1 MSNISIGDFCQKV
14 KLPPLRTSRP
24 SQVLAVRQPDSFR
37 RVLLRCCALANE
49 HGFFDLDASRIA
61 EQTGLS
67 RRSVYLA
74 IAALERQGLV
84 ARVHF
89 RTGRG
94 RHSVYQLRVEQKS
107 KPHEID
113 EKIVKKKCAKT
124 GIRNIKN
131 IQHTLK
137 TAPARLGGGS
147 SPRRDPTAYQGPE
160 AGRVVLVMGAR
171 FYRHAMRQTRI
182 GLESWELPE
191 PIRHALEGFIGLRID
206 GASLASARELVAK
219 IWAMRAEIEALARS
233 GASPRRVCAFVAGR
247 LSGKPDRSRREVLRR
262 TAELIRES
270 LDLERIERR
279 IQGLRRFAAERE
291 AEYRAGQVCRRCGY
305 RHTQIEY
312 ETGYRADGTGAL
324 SCFGWARIK
333 LEELHEQAKL
343 AERRRRELCCRQCG
357 GSLREGQ
364 VEGLCWSCW
373 APRRENLRQPPLR
386 LGARTR
392 EGARLLLLT
401 TVSRTWL
408 RLQILISHEHTLGAR
423 R

>member
-1 MSNISIGDFCQKV
+1 LVCWFNALPKTSIGDFCQKV
-14 KLPPLRTSRP
+14 KSPPLRTSRP

-37 RVLLRCCALANE
+37 RVLLCCCALANE
-49 HGFFDLDASRIA
+49 HGFFDLDASRLA
-61 EQTGLS
+61 EQVGLS

-137 TAPARLGGGS
+137 TAPARRGGGS
-147 SPRRDPTAYQGPE
+147 TPRRDPTAYQGPE
-160 AGRVVLVMGAR
+160 AARIVLVLGAR
-171 FYRHAMRQTRI
+171 FYRQAMRQTRR
-182 GLESWELPE
+182 GLESWQLPE
-191 PIRHALEGFIGLRID
+191 PIRHALEGFIGNRID
-206 GASLASARELVAK
+206 GASLAYARELVAK

-233 GASPRRVCAFVAGR
+233 GASPRRVCSFVAGR
-247 LSGKPDRSRREVLRR
+247 LAGRPDRAKREVLRR

-270 LDLERIERR
+270 LDLELIERR

-291 AEYRAGQVCRRCGY
+291 AEFQAGQICRRCGY
-305 RHTQIEY
+305 RHSRIEY
-312 ETGYRADGTGAL
+312 ESGYRDDGTGTL

-333 LEELHEQAKL
+333 QEELHEARKI
-343 AERRRRELCCRQCG
+343 AERRERELCCRQCG

-364 VEGLCWSCW
+364 VEGLCWGCW
-373 APRRENLRQPPLR
+373 APRRQNLKQPPTR
-386 LGARTR
+386 LAARAR
-392 EGARLLLLT
+392 EGASLAGLT
-401 TVSRTWL
+401 TAQL
-408 RLQILISHEHTLGAR
+408 LPSHL
-423 R
+423 

>member
-1 MSNISIGDFCQKV
+1 
-14 KLPPLRTSRP
+14 
-24 SQVLAVRQPDSFR
+24 VLAVRQPDSFR
-37 RVLLRCCALANE
+37 RVLLCCCALANE
-49 HGFFDLDASRIA
+49 HGFFDLDASRLA
-61 EQTGLS
+61 EQVGLS

-107 KPHEID
+107 KPREID

-131 IQHTLK
+131 IQNTLK

-147 SPRRDPTAYQGPE
+147 NPKRDPTAYQGPE
-160 AGRVVLVMGAR
+160 AGRVVLVLGAR
-171 FYRHAMRQTRI
+171 FYRQAMRQTRI

-191 PIRHALEGFIGLRID
+191 RIRHALEGFIGNRID
-206 GASLASARELVAK
+206 GASLAYARGLVAK
-219 IWAMRAEIEALARS
+219 IWGLKCEIEALARS

-270 LDLERIERR
+270 LDLELIERR
-279 IQGLRRFAAERE
+279 IAGLRRFVAERE
-291 AEYRAGQVCRRCGY
+291 AEFQAGQVCRRCGY
-305 RHTQIEY
+305 RHTKIEY

-324 SCFGWARIK
+324 SCFGWVRMK
-333 LEELHEQAKL
+333 LDELREVHKL

-357 GSLREGQ
+357 SLLCDGQ
-364 VEGLCWSCW
+364 VEGLCWGCW
-373 APRRENLRQPPLR
+373 APRRENLRQPQLTVSG
-386 LGARTR
+386 GARS
-392 EGARLLLLT
+392 GAPHQRGGQADPLCP
-401 TVSRTWL
+401 
-408 RLQILISHEHTLGAR
+408 QKF
-423 R
+423 